1 MASMPKMLDEKSKGL
16 SDADQM
22 VMALFSES
30 GPNGS
35 PGSNRADSARP
46 LKTPDDRLAEELAD
60 SRKPGLMD
68 KFRFGRRF

>member
-1 MASMPKMLDEKSKGL
+1 MPKILSENAKGL

-30 GPNGS
+30 DNNGS
-35 PGSNRADSARP
+35 PSSNRQGAVRP

-68 KFRFGRRF
+68 KFRFGKRF